1 MTVNLSK
8 GGNISLSKEAPGLT
22 HAVVGLGW
30 DPRVTDGAKFDLDA
44 SAILC
49 GADGK
54 AVSDEHF
61 VFYNNT
67 KDPSG
72 AVQHQGDNRDGSG
85 EGDDEMVFVS
95 LLDLPAAVEKIVF
108 VVSIDEAEARDQ
120 NFGQVANAYIRVLDA
135 NNPDSP
141 ITKYDL
147 GEDFSTERSVKFG
160 EIYRHNGDWKFRAV
174 GQGYSAGLAG
184 IIAEYGLMAS

>member
-8 GGNISLSKEAPGLT
+8 GGNISLTKEAPGLT
-22 HAVVGLGW
+22 HAVIGLGW
-30 DPRVTDGAKFDLDA
+30 DPRVTDGATFDLDA

-54 AVSDEHF
+54 ALSDENF

-72 AVQHQGDNRDGSG
+72 AVQHQGDNRDGQG
-85 EGDDEMVFVS
+85 DGDDEMIFVS
-95 LLDLPAAVEKIVF
+95 LADLPPSVEKIVF
-108 VVSIDEAEARDQ
+108 VVSIDQAEARNQ

-135 NNPDSP
+135 NNPDNA

-160 EIYRHNGDWKFRAV
+160 EMYRNNGEFKFRAV

-184 IIAEYGLMAS
+184 IIAEYGLMAG